1 MNKIK
6 NKYKLQEGLTNSVLK
21 EYGFRNGKYRTNLY
35 KDLIYLVVFVD
46 LADNW
51 WTYQVC
57 NEDCNTLYI
66 PYYNRLYGNNELVKK
81 LDRKITTTFNEMAN
95 IFQRTKNV
103 GSIKKRIRT
112 NNIKTKGDKK

>member
-6 NKYKLQEGLTNSVLK
+6 SKYKLQKGLTNTILK
-21 EYGFRNGKYRTNLY
+21 EYGFRNGKYRVNLY
-35 KDLIYLVVFVD
+35 KNLIYLIVCID
-46 LADNW
+46 LTDNW

-81 LDRKITTTFNEMAN
+81 LDKKIAKAFNEMTI

-103 GSIKKRIRT
+103 GSIRKRT
-112 NNIKTKGDKK
+112 NNTNIKTKGDKK